1 MSPYASM
8 RDDVVMNVCTPVDDD
23 VCVVT
28 MRSDEHEDFPDR
40 EGGLFDEC
48 VRRSLCVGALREIQS
63 KSYRAPADDHT
74 QMRGV
79 RVRVRICWCVFHKPR
94 VGHSLCAGVL

>member
-1 MSPYASM
+1 MSSYASM
-8 RDDVVMNVCTPVDDD
+8 RDDVVMNVCTVVDND

-48 VRRSLCVGALREIQS
+48 VRPLVSAAALLGSPVSLLLPLLCEKAAGGF
-63 KSYRAPADDHT
+63 APP
-74 QMRGV
+74 
-79 RVRVRICWCVFHKPR
+79 CFYHKPPAAAVATWR
-94 VGHSLCAGVL
+94 AK